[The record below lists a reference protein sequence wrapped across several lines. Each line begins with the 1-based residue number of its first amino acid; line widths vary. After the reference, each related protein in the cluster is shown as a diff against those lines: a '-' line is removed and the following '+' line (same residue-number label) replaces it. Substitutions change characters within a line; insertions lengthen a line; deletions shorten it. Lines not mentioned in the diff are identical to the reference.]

1 MPASKRPP
9 NQKGAPRSLPKLS
22 GAQLERKRAS
32 DREAQRVIRE
42 RRVEEK
48 KEFERQVT
56 GLTEGKREL
65 ERQVTELT
73 EGKRELERQAT
84 ELAEGKEQLE
94 AQIAALQCQV
104 KHMALLLQ
112 SLVGPEYTGT
122 APACGT
128 NSYIMPKVLSMRIAN
143 RGAGQNTTTEVI
155 SHQYMSETNIRHWAT
170 QRPGTS
176 LLLSNGG
183 AASGA
188 PSPGASMVH
197 QRTWRDPIFGEMVLE
212 GLWPLSAPENKAT
225 ELDLDRFR
233 GSM

>member
-9 NQKGAPRSLPKLS
+9 NQKGVPRSLCKLS
-22 GAQLERKRAS
+22 DAQLERKRAS
-32 DREAQRVIRE
+32 DREAQRVTRE
-42 RRVEEK
+42 RRIEEK
-48 KEFERQVT
+48 KELERQVT

-84 ELAEGKEQLE
+84 EGQEQLE

-104 KHMALLLQ
+104 KHMALQLQ

-128 NSYIMPKVLSMRIAN
+128 NSYIMPKILSMRIAN

-155 SHQYMSETNIRHWAT
+155 SHQYMPATNIRHWAT

-183 AASGA
+183 AASGV
-188 PSPGASMVH
+188 PSPGPAWYISGH
-197 QRTWRDPIFGEMVLE
+197 GEIPFSGEMVLE
-212 GLWPLSAPENKAT
+212 GLCPLSAPEKGRCDETAF
-225 ELDLDRFR
+225 LA
-233 GSM
+233 